1 MEQGKTGF
9 ANIVQFGK
17 DFGTANLVPG
27 KKVYGERL
35 VKHGGQEY
43 RIWDNYRSKVAA
55 AIKLGLKNFPL
66 GEDSKIL
73 YLGAGNGT
81 TVSHLSDIC
90 KGGVIYAVE
99 VFSRPMVDLLRLCKS
114 RQNLIPIFEDAHKPQ
129 NYAPSISEV
138 DFIIED
144 VAQRDQL
151 SILNKNADV
160 FLKKGGLVYLMVK
173 ARSIDVT
180 LEPKKVFDSVL
191 AEMQGKYNI
200 LESIPL
206 DPYEKDH
213 MCIVAQLR

>member
-1 MEQGKTGF
+1 MEQKV
-9 ANIVQFGK
+9 NIQQFGA
-17 DFGTANLVPG
+17 DVGTLNLVPG

-43 RIWDNYRSKVAA
+43 RIWDAYRSKISA

-66 GEDSKIL
+66 SENSRIL

-90 KGGVIYAVE
+90 NRGLIFAVE
-99 VFSRPMVDLLRLCKS
+99 NFSRPMVDLLRLSKS
-114 RQNLIPIFEDAHKPQ
+114 RQNIIPIFEDAHKPQ
-129 NYAPSISEV
+129 HYSSLTSEV
-138 DFIIED
+138 DFIVAD

-151 SILNKNADV
+151 DILTKNAET
-160 FLKKGGLVYLMVK
+160 FLKKGGIIYLSVK

-180 LEPKKVFDSVL
+180 LTPDKVFSNIL
-191 AEMQGKYNI
+191 EQMAGKFNI
-200 LESIPL
+200 LESIKL

-213 MCIVAQLR
+213 MCIVAQLII